1 MEEIKKYF
9 KARTQLF
16 SQSMMGTEKEFIEG
30 RTQVD
35 VQNVKREFEK
45 FSKDAEYGVM
55 VNNLIA
61 IDVDFFNKTFKN

>member
-1 MEEIKKYF
+1 
-9 KARTQLF
+9 
-16 SQSMMGTEKEFIEG
+16 MGTEKEFIEG